1 MRPLDDTNP
10 TDDPSGQ
17 ETPGES
23 QDTENQDEKATVSA
37 DDVEIAVRMGIK
49 LLNEGNG
56 LKVIQDAV
64 NQSKDPGQVIGQ
76 FLAQLMAK
84 MAEDLQAKIGLD
96 PKVFLAKKGFLD
108 TILDYIEHKLGL
120 PSDFSD
126 KVYNEVLQVIK
137 AAASGPAP
145 PNNVMGGQTLDSAPP
160 GDPSMGGGA
169 PPPQGP
175 PQGGGL
181 DQGQPQQPGGQY

>member
-1 MRPLDDTNP
+1 MKPLDDTNVQ
-10 TDDPSGQ
+10 DDPSGQ

-23 QDTENQDEKATVSA
+23 QDTETNDDPKATVSA

-49 LLNEGNG
+49 MLNEGNG
-56 LKVIQDAV
+56 LKIIQDAV

-84 MAEDLQAKIGLD
+84 MAEDLQAKVGLD

-120 PSDFSD
+120 PQEFSD
-126 KVYNEVLQVIK
+126 QVYTEVLNVIK
-137 AAASGPAP
+137 AAAQGPAP
-145 PNNVMGGQTLDSAPP
+145 PNDVMGGKSLDAAPP
-160 GDPSMGGGA
+160 GPDTGA
-169 PPPQGP
+169 PPQAGGP
-175 PQGGGL
+175 PGGPPPL
-181 DQGQPQQPGGQY
+181 DQGMRA

>member
-1 MRPLDDTNP
+1 MKPLDDTNVQ
-10 TDDPSGQ
+10 DDPSGQ

-23 QDTENQDEKATVSA
+23 QDTESSGGDSKATVSK
-37 DDVEIAVRMGIK
+37 DDVEIAVRLGIK

-76 FLAQLMAK
+76 FLAQMMAK
-84 MAEDLQAKIGLD
+84 MAEELHAKIGLD

-120 PSDFSD
+120 PSNFSD
-126 KVYNEVLQVIK
+126 QVYTEVLNVIK
-137 AAASGPAP
+137 AAAKGPPP
-145 PNNVMGGQTLDSAPP
+145 PNDVMGGQPLDAAPP
-160 GDPSMGGGA
+160 SDPSAQPPGA
-169 PPPQGP
+169 AP
-175 PQGGGL
+175 PQGGPPPL
-181 DQGQPQQPGGQY
+181 DQGMRA